1 MSEYELDK
9 FMCPGVMVNES
20 EEYITFYYAP
30 SSSFEKLNI
39 NSMPAVFKRIRH
51 MCNATYWT
59 CIHVYINGYD
69 KITGEE
75 YCINNDTLDI
85 PYKNVSAKKI
95 SNCFY
100 TICGTLAPEPKSLPD
115 SLDPSTYE
123 ERDYFFKYYNAG
135 VIRYMKIVMK
145 RTKPNRKSVRRP
157 LSGKTRIN
165 VLERD
170 DYTCQMCGA
179 TVEDGVKLHIDH
191 IIPVSKGGTNDVD
204 NLQVLCHKCNLAKHN
219 RMDLKATRERLG
231 DFE

>member
-9 FMCPGVMVNES
+9 LFCPGVMVDES
-20 EEYITFYYAP
+20 DEYITFYYKP
-30 SSSFEKLNI
+30 YQSYKELNI
-39 NSMPAVFKRIRH
+39 DNMHSVFERIGRK
-51 MCNATYWT
+51 CSATYWT
-59 CIHVYINGYD
+59 CIHVYITGYD
-69 KITGEE
+69 KLTGEE
-75 YCINNDTLDI
+75 YCINNNSLDI
-85 PYKNVSAKKI
+85 PYKNVSTRKI

-100 TICGTLAPEPKSLPD
+100 NICYTLAPEPEPLVDLLNPNESKNNA
-115 SLDPSTYE
+115 
-123 ERDYFFKYYNAG
+123 YFYAYYNSG

-145 RTKPNRKSVRRP
+145 RTKPNKNPNRKP
-157 LSGKTRIN
+157 ISGKTRIN

-191 IIPVSKGGTNDVD
+191 IIPVSKGGTNDTD

-231 DFE
+231 DSR